1 LTLELTDYLK
11 AVRRHVRVWLSIT
24 ALAVLAAVV
33 VLQTTP
39 VTYRAT
45 AQVFVSASQSIPNS
59 AQYVQTRVKSYPAL
73 ADSAAVLGP
82 VIGQL
87 GLKESFPILA
97 TQVSASVP
105 VDTSEVDVVVTEPD
119 AELASRIANA
129 VATQLAAVVERLETP
144 PSGNR
149 LLTAVVT
156 NPATPPKTPVSPVA
170 SNILGLGL
178 IVGLFLGL
186 ALAVLRS
193 RFDRSIHDENDVRK
207 SWEPASLP
215 TVLTQHHGRRSR
227 RSLLK
232 RNPVRKLARTLELRA
247 GDGRLD
253 VALLSP
259 APDQKAAVQ
268 AFADELATQ
277 LRDLGLTAG
286 IGAAD
291 DGDRSGTE
299 ERPAIRLTLADPLAP
314 VRSWRRLATTC
325 DAAVL
330 VLPRG
335 RVDQGDLQEVR
346 TVLEAAGIPA
356 LAAVLTSRRSSR
368 ARSRTGTSAGPQP
381 TGSPRPAER
390 TTGIPGTGPVPVPAV
405 ATRSTG
411 APLAARRVR

>member
-1 LTLELTDYLK
+1 LTLELTDYLN
-11 AVRRHVRVWLSIT
+11 AVRRHVRIWLGIT

-59 AQYVQTRVKSYPAL
+59 AQYVQARVKSYPAL

-87 GLKESFPILA
+87 GLKETFPSL
-97 TQVSASVP
+97 TTRVSASVP
-105 VDTSEVDVVVTEPD
+105 VDTSEVDVVVTGPD

-170 SNILGLGL
+170 SNILGLGV

-193 RFDRSIHDENDVRK
+193 RFDRSIHDEKDVRK

-215 TVLTQHHGRRSR
+215 TVLTQHHGRRTR

-232 RNPVRKLARTLELRA
+232 GNPARRLARTLELRA

-286 IGAAD
+286 IGGAD
-291 DGDRSGTE
+291 DRDRSGTE

-314 VRSWRRLATTC
+314 VRSWRRLAATC

-335 RVDQGDLQEVR
+335 RVDQGDLREVR

-368 ARSRTGTSAGPQP
+368 SRSRTGASAGPQP

-390 TTGIPGTGPVPVPAV
+390 TTGIPGTGSVPVPAV

-411 APLAARRVR
+411 APLVPRRVR